1 MILLCDI
8 TEYISFSFEVLSKKT
23 KTVSLEML
31 IFADKKTLSHTT
43 KGLIKNA
50 EFVAVQCCFV
60 TQ

>member
-1 MILLCDI
+1 M
-8 TEYISFSFEVLSKKT
+8 LSKKA
-23 KTVSLEML
+23 KTISLEML

-43 KGLIKNA
+43 KGLNKTA